1 MLKDESSY
9 AAARRV
15 SSLKSAS
22 VSFVGLQDMTWD
34 DASKIMIRLNIA
46 LR

>member
-22 VSFVGLQDMTWD
+22 VSFVGLQDMARD
-34 DASKIMIRLNIA
+34 DASKIMMRLNIA